1 MERPFSAV
9 AAAATLLAACAVHEP
24 TAATSTFA
32 DPAVRDEGRKLA
44 EALCASCHAVGVD
57 GMSPLAEAPPLRTLS
72 QRYPITALEEAL
84 AEGVLTGHPA
94 MPEFEFNPAQIDAL
108 IAYLQS
114 IQERQAG

>member
-1 MERPFSAV
+1 MRRAWMSVPV
-9 AAAATLLAACAVHEP
+9 ALGLLAACAPQPEARPNV
-24 TAATSTFA
+24 AADAALRT
-32 DPAVRDEGRKLA
+32 EGRALA
-44 EALCASCHAVGVD
+44 EALCASCHAVGRD
-57 GMSPLAEAPPLRTLS
+57 GESPLAEAPPLRTLA

-94 MPEFEFNPAQIDAL
+94 MPQFEFQPQQIDAL

>member
-1 MERPFSAV
+1 MRRALMGL
-9 AAAATLLAACAVHEP
+9 LLASGLACACAP
-24 TAATSTFA
+24 QPQAGPNLAA
-32 DPAVRDEGRKLA
+32 DPALRAEGRALA
-44 EALCASCHAVGVD
+44 EALCAACHAVGAE
-57 GMSPLAEAPPLRTLS
+57 GESPLAAAPPFRTLS

-94 MPEFEFNPAQIDAL
+94 MPQFEFQPEQIDAL